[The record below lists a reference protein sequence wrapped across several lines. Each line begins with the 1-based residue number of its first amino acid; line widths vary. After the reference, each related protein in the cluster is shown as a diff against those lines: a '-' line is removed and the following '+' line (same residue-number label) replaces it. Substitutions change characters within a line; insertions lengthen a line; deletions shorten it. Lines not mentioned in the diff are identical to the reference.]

1 MRALFYASLAVVPW
15 VAVTLLLRWLIKIE
29 QWPVGLVGTFSRVV
43 TLPLLGAWILGTG
56 TGWRRLRPRGRLG
69 WLVLMGAISIVIN
82 LTWFA
87 AVHWTTATNM
97 AVLIRFDVL
106 FVVLIGAGLGLERIG
121 PAQIVL
127 VPVMLF
133 GLALLAEIH
142 RFDWGGHA
150 VGDLMTIVTALGLAA
165 NAFIIRHIMQVMD
178 EASVALYNHAISM
191 LGFVALALASG
202 DFARADEVFDTPAAW
217 LPIAALGVLVAV
229 SLPLYYVALGRMDV
243 WKLRLFMLSGPVLCG
258 MVEWPLW
265 GGQFSGMQ
273 WLGAAV
279 IVAGLAVLIRIESRA
294 EPQPPGAPLA
304 AESFPQEPSAA
315 AAASPLQPQP
325 CRKDPNA

>member
-15 VAVTLLLRWLIKIE
+15 VVVTLLLRWLINVE
-29 QWPVGLVGTFSRVV
+29 EWPVGLVGTLSRVV

-56 TGWRRLRPRGRLG
+56 MGWRRLRPRGRLG
-69 WLVLMGAISIVIN
+69 WLLLMGTISIVIN
-82 LTWFA
+82 LAWFA
-87 AVHWTTATNM
+87 AVGWTTATNM

-106 FVVLIGAGLGLERIG
+106 FVVLIGACLGLERIG

-133 GLALLAEIH
+133 GLALLTEIQ
-142 RFDWGGHA
+142 RFDFGSHA

-191 LGFVALALASG
+191 LGFVALALAAG
-202 DFARADEVFDTPAAW
+202 DFARVDEVLGTPAAW

-258 MVEWPLW
+258 VVEWPLW
-265 GGQFSGMQ
+265 GGWFSAMQ

-279 IVAGLAVLIRIESRA
+279 IVAGLAVLIRIESRGR
-294 EPQPPGAPLA
+294 PQPPT
-304 AESFPQEPSAA
+304 AESYEEESSAPA
-315 AAASPLQPQP
+315 TVSALQPQP